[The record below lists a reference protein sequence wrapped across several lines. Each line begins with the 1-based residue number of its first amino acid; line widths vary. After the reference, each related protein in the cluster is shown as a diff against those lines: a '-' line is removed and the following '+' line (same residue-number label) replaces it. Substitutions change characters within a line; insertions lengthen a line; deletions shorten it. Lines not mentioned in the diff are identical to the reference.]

1 VRSRTLAWWIFLSLN
16 TAVPLLALLSVVVAG
31 WFTGDL
37 CTGGEPLV
45 ASLVGITVVLLPAAL
60 VLDVA
65 VSLVRRHDRRW
76 RRGGAI
82 GGLVCI
88 VSLVPLLLAVLLVTP
103 MCW

>member
-1 VRSRTLAWWIFLSLN
+1 VRSQTLAWWIFLSLN
-16 TAVPLLALLSVVVAG
+16 AAVPLLALLSVVVAG

-37 CTGGEPLV
+37 CMGGEPLA
-45 ASLVGITVVLLPAAL
+45 ASLVGITVVLLPATL

-65 VSLVRRHDRRW
+65 VSVIRRGDRRW
-76 RRGGAI
+76 RHGGAI